1 MFFQSFAVRLKRIV
15 HVACDHSFASGLSP
29 LAHAF
34 SNWRGTALACMPA
47 APRPLDCVLVAA
59 TAAAVALAALL
70 CAAASRLG
78 FAQVWRVGG
87 WLS

>member
-15 HVACDHSFASGLSP
+15 HVACDRSFVAGLSP
-29 LAHAF
+29 LAHALA
-34 SNWRGTALACMPA
+34 NWRGAALAHMPA

-59 TAAAVALAALL
+59 MAAAVALAALL
-70 CAAASRLG
+70 CSAASRLG

-87 WLS
+87 WLP

>member
-15 HVACDHSFASGLSP
+15 HVTRNRAFSRLSP
-29 LAHAF
+29 FARALSHWRGVALAHV
-34 SNWRGTALACMPA
+34 PA
-47 APRPLDCVLVAA
+47 APRPLDCVLIAA

-70 CAAASRLG
+70 CSVAPRVG

-87 WLS
+87 WLP

>member
-15 HVACDHSFASGLSP
+15 HVACDRSFVSGLSS
-29 LAHAF
+29 LAHAL
-34 SNWRGTALACMPA
+34 SSWRGAALAYVPA
-47 APRPLDCVLVAA
+47 APRPLDCVLAA
-59 TAAAVALAALL
+59 AMAAAVALAALL

>member
-15 HVACDHSFASGLSP
+15 HVACDRSFVSGLSP

-34 SNWRGTALACMPA
+34 SNWRGTALAHAPV
-47 APRPLDCVLVAA
+47 PRPLDCML
-59 TAAAVALAALL
+59 AAAMAAAIALAALL

-78 FAQVWRVGG
+78 FAQVWRIGG
-87 WLS
+87 WLP